1 MTIEPIQT
9 RPLIPPRDDL
19 LEVMRES
26 IQKLREKSVVVITSK
41 VVSIWEGRC
50 ISMQSVK
57 DKDTLIIQ
65 EADQYLPRAAPFDW
79 VMHTIKNNLF
89 IPTAGIDESNAA
101 GHYILWPRNPKRT
114 AKKLWQWL
122 RATYGVKDIG
132 VIITDSHTIP
142 LRRGVMG
149 ISLAH
154 WGFSPLNDYRGKPD
168 IFGRELKMT
177 QTDVADGLA
186 ASAVLVMGEGSERT
200 PLAVITEVPFVQFC
214 EKPRVSR
221 KPFSSF
227 EIHTKDDLYYPL
239 FAHLKWRK
247 GKGGR

>member
-1 MTIEPIQT
+1 MIVQSFKTRLLHPPKDDVRAVIQEA
-9 RPLIPPRDDL
+9 IPTL
-19 LEVMRES
+19 
-26 IQKLREKSVVVITSK
+26 KEKSIVAITSK
-41 VVSIWEGRC
+41 VISIGEGRC
-50 ISMQSVK
+50 IPINTAG
-57 DKDTLIIQ
+57 DKDTLIIK
-65 EADQYLPRAAPFDW
+65 EADQYLPRVSPFNW

-89 IPTAGIDESNAA
+89 IPTAGIDESNAE
-101 GHYILWPRNPKRT
+101 GHYVLWPRNPKRT
-114 AKKLWQWL
+114 AKELWRWL
-122 RATYGVKDIG
+122 RRMYHVRDLGV
-132 VIITDSHTIP
+132 VITDSHTIP

-154 WGFSPLNDYRGKPD
+154 FGFSPLNDYRGKPD

-214 EKPRVSR
+214 EKPRISR

-227 EIHTKDDLYYPL
+227 EIRTKDDLYYPL

-247 GKGGR
+247 GGGGR